1 MFSLIH
7 FIPIQCS

>member
-7 FIPIQCS
+7 SVGLLL